1 MRARTVAWAG
11 GIIAIGAIVLV
22 AYGLHAASQKRAQQR
37 QVIAV
42 LQDSTDKLRAA
53 LTQKATP
60 EQVAA
65 LDANLGAARAPR
77 DPQLA
82 DGAEHYILSAR
93 EIARRRVDTDRLWA
107 RASSSRQA
115 LAGHMARAE
124 RRSEPWLRSA
134 VALKK
139 KVEDDYFEVGITLK
153 ALDELLYR
161 LPEEEKRLEPRIGTE
176 ALLERDAI
184 SAARKQA
191 QADAQRATDE
201 LASTRRIAP

>member
-1 MRARTVAWAG
+1 MGKRGVVWAV
-11 GIIAIGAIVLV
+11 GIIAVGAIALI
-22 AYGLHAASQKRAQQR
+22 AYGIHAATQKRAQQR
-37 QVIAV
+37 EVISV
-42 LQDSTDKLRAA
+42 VQDSTDKLRAA
-53 LTQKATP
+53 LTQKATA
-60 EQVAA
+60 EVVAA
-65 LDANLGAARAPR
+65 LDTNLSAARAPR

-107 RASSSRQA
+107 RAIGSRQA

-124 RRSEPWLRSA
+124 RRSEPWLRTA

-161 LPEEEKRLEPRIGTE
+161 LPEEEKRLEPRIGAT

-184 SAARKQA
+184 NQARKRA
-191 QADAQRATDE
+191 QADAQRANDE
-201 LASTRRIAP
+201 LASVRRIGP